1 MHNSVTVDPTKVPP
15 KGDRALPSW
24 WTAGIPNIGFTNGSV
39 IERAKLSKAAELR
52 YAELFTVYGT
62 TEVVEEETVTVLR
75 TVTISAPVHLHAY
88 CTLTAEKLN

>member
-15 KGDRALPSW
+15 KGDGALPSW

-62 TEVVEEETVTVLR
+62 TEVVGVVETVTVLLQFPPLSIFMF
-75 TVTISAPVHLHAY
+75 TS
-88 CTLTAEKLN
+88 EKLN